1 MEIIAKEGKL
11 KDGTIIKIRPMV
23 KEDADA
29 LVNFFKN
36 LPDDLLL
43 FVRHDVRDESV
54 VRSWA
59 KQLDYKRVFPLLA
72 FADNKIIADVT
83 LHRVPFGWKRH
94 LGKVRIVVSPQYQ
107 KLGLATLML
116 NEIVD
121 LAAEFGLEKLWAEV
135 PLDSRGAIAAFK
147 NAGFSCKAV
156 IEDLIKDKEGRNA
169 DILIMICDVAA
180 YYDR

>member
-1 MEIIAKEGKL
+1 MKDVAKEGKL
-11 KDGTIIKIRPMV
+11 KNGTKVTLRPMV

-29 LVNFFKN
+29 LVNFFKS
-36 LPDDLLL
+36 LPDELLL
-43 FVRHDVRDESV
+43 FVRHNVRDESI

-59 KQLDYKRVFPLLA
+59 ANLDYQRVFPLLA
-72 FADNKIIADVT
+72 LVENKIVADVT

-94 LGKVRIVVSPQYQ
+94 LGKVRIVVSPEYQ

-121 LAAEFGLEKLWAEV
+121 LASEFGLEKLWAEV
-135 PLDSRGAIAAFK
+135 PLDSRGAISAFK

-169 DILIMICDVAA
+169 DILIMICDVSAH
-180 YYDR
+180 YDR

>member
-1 MEIIAKEGKL
+1 MEIVAKEGKL
-11 KDGTIIKIRPMV
+11 KDGTIVTIRPMV
-23 KEDADA
+23 KGDADA
-29 LVNFFKN
+29 LVKFFKS

-43 FVRHDVRDESV
+43 FVRHNVRDESV

-59 KQLDYKRVFPLLA
+59 ENLDYKRVFPLLA
-72 FADNKIIADVT
+72 TVENKIVADVT

-94 LGKVRIVVSPQYQ
+94 LGKVRIVVSPEYQ

-135 PLDSRGAIAAFK
+135 PLDSRGAIAAFR

-156 IEDLIKDKEGRNA
+156 IEDLVKDKEGRNA

-180 YYDR
+180 HYDQ